1 MATVARVWAGQDF
14 DEAAFVFQH
23 GDRPD
28 DYLLYLYGRTM
39 HRGQSLMLPETQSSG
54 FKLDQHVR
62 VRRTGGYGLTS
73 KPEMCGF
80 KGGRVAGKS
89 SETFHGLPS

>member
-1 MATVARVWAGQDF
+1 MATGQTIT
-14 DEAAFVFQH
+14 
-23 GDRPD
+23 
-28 DYLLYLYGRTM
+28 YYIYNGRTM

-62 VRRTGGYGLTS
+62 VRHTGGNVLTS
-73 KPEMCGF
+73 NPEMCGF
-80 KGGRVAGKS
+80 KGCRVAGKS